1 MRSSN
6 LIKIAVRTNSRVFDL
21 SNELQNSRLIVLTHW
36 LCVTSCTAHTS
47 PRQAVGHSPAFTTV
61 WPLLNSYCVVE
72 QTVNGQIEQNILL
85 SWKAFRVANT
95 KGIETKQRQSFHCT
109 LHWSDH
115 VTWTHCISMR
125 KTKPFLGKISTS
137 LCRSV
142 NNSRPQTS
150 ESHRTINIEIQ
161 RADLLIQI
169 IDLAKVTE
177 SHQWFALK
185 DSPVVRSWLSCPYNV
200 QVLQQR
206 LGEGG
211 RPLPAESVAWC
222 PHWCPSAPEHTTN
235 TDTKS
240 KAL

>member
-1 MRSSN
+1 MWHEP
-6 LIKIAVRTNSRVFDL
+6 IAFQW
-21 SNELQNSRLIVLTHW
+21 E
-36 LCVTSCTAHTS
+36 
-47 PRQAVGHSPAFTTV
+47 
-61 WPLLNSYCVVE
+61 
-72 QTVNGQIEQNILL
+72 
-85 SWKAFRVANT
+85 
-95 KGIETKQRQSFHCT
+95 KQS
-109 LHWSDH
+109 L
-115 VTWTHCISMR
+115 
-125 KTKPFLGKISTS
+125 FLGKISTS

-177 SHQWFALK
+177 SLMIC
-185 DSPVVRSWLSCPYNV
+185 SPVVRSWLSCPYNV

-211 RPLPAESVAWC
+211 RPLPAEFVAWC

-240 KAL
+240 KALEFSFHNHFDTLHYTNTLMVLRLLIRLNKLISKYFICLQITHWWYSYKHK